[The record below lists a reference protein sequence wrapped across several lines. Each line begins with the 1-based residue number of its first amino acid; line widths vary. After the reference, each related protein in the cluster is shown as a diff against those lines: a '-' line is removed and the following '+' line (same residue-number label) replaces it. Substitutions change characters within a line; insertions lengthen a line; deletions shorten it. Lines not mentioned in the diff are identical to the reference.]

1 VFTRPHHKLDFLQLW
16 QLNRNYLSK
25 TSPLTWSCALLPC
38 LILFLSY
45 PFEVGVSTDLY
56 IHQDNN
62 SSLNLEL
69 AGYDFCL
76 FYIFFFPSRHVYALF
91 FLDMYKHPCKTYQ
104 YLFSSGNI
112 GVHISHHL
120 FIYIIESI
128 LFITETIIDNISLWH
143 YRWWSAH
150 GISISPAYQP
160 FSCDYSYGSVSRQYI
175 LDLQWIFLFL
185 RGGVGWGIFFFTRE
199 VKLSFYWKK

>member
-1 VFTRPHHKLDFLQLW
+1 MFTHPHHKLDFLQLW

-76 FYIFFFPSRHVYALF
+76 FYNFFFLSRHVYAFF
-91 FLDMYKHPCKTYQ
+91 FLDMNKHPCKTYQ

-160 FSCDYSYGSVSRQYI
+160 FSCDYSYGYVPRQYI
-175 LDLQWIFLFL
+175 LD
-185 RGGVGWGIFFFTRE
+185 
-199 VKLSFYWKK
+199 